1 MFPTINFDGVDPAF
15 AGFVRQYGAIFEA
28 IKLGLLQGF
37 LFLVPLDR
45 FLHWLP
51 PWAFLIMVGA
61 LAFGATRRWLPS
73 LVYAGFIYFIGAMGL
88 WDKLMSSMAIV
99 TVSTVLCIVIG
110 IPLGI
115 LVSRSKILE
124 TFTLPILD
132 VAQTIPPFVY
142 LIPGVFLLGLGQVP
156 AIVTSVVYALAPVI
170 RLTNLGIR
178 QVDPEVI
185 EAAKAF
191 GVTSRQLLLNVQL
204 PLARPSIMA
213 GVNQTVLMSLAMVAF
228 ASLVGARGLG
238 ETVLD
243 GISNLKIGVGIQG
256 GLAIVLLAIV
266 IDRITQGYGMDD
278 RERRKQARKS

>member
-37 LFLVPLDR
+37 LVPLDR

-73 LVYAGFIYFIGAMGL
+73 IVYVGFIYFIGAMGL

-115 LVSRSKILE
+115 LVSRSKLLE
-124 TFTLPILD
+124 TITLPILD

-156 AIVTSVVYALAPVI
+156 AIVASVVYALAPVI

>member
-28 IKLGLLQGF
+28 IKLGLLQG
-37 LFLVPLDR
+37 FLVPLDR

-73 LVYAGFIYFIGAMGL
+73 LVYVGFIYFIGAMGL

-99 TVSTVLCIVIG
+99 TVSTVLCIAIG

-124 TFTLPILD
+124 TITLPILD

-156 AIVTSVVYALAPVI
+156 AIVASVVYALAPVI

>member
-15 AGFVRQYGAIFEA
+15 AGFVQQYGAIFEA
-28 IKLGLLQGF
+28 IKLGLLQG
-37 LFLVPLDR
+37 FLVPLDR

-73 LVYAGFIYFIGAMGL
+73 VVYVGFIYFIGAMGL

-124 TFTLPILD
+124 TITLPILD

-156 AIVTSVVYALAPVI
+156 AIVASVVYALAPVI

>member
-1 MFPTINFDGVDPAF
+1 MFPTINFDGIDPAF

-28 IKLGLLQGF
+28 IKLGLLQG
-37 LFLVPLDR
+37 FLVPLDR

-73 LVYAGFIYFIGAMGL
+73 LVYVGFIYFIGAMGL

-124 TFTLPILD
+124 TITLPILD

-156 AIVTSVVYALAPVI
+156 AIVASVVYALAPVI

-278 RERRKQARKS
+278 RERRKQVRKS

>member
-15 AGFVRQYGAIFEA
+15 RGFVRDFGWMFEI
-28 IKLGLLQGF
+28 IKHALLDY
-37 LFLVPLDR
+37 LLVPLNVA
-45 FLHWLP
+45 LHAMHPAL
-51 PWAFLIMVGA
+51 FLILVGV
-61 LAFGATRRWLPS
+61 LGFLATRRWLPS
-73 LVYAGFIYFIGAMGL
+73 LVYVGFVYFIGAIGL
-88 WDKLMSSMAIV
+88 WDQLMSSMTIV
-99 TVSTVLCIVIG
+99 IVSTVLCIAIG
-110 IPLGI
+110 IPVGI
-115 LVSRSKILE
+115 LVSRSKLLE
-124 TFTLPILD
+124 AITLPILD

-142 LIPGVFLLGLGQVP
+142 LIPALFLLGAGKVP
-156 AIVTSVVYALAPVI
+156 AVVATIVYALAPVI

-228 ASLVGARGLG
+228 ASLVGAQGLG

-266 IDRITQGYGMDD
+266 IDRITQGFGMD
-278 RERRKQARKS
+278 ERKRRRQARKS

>member
-28 IKLGLLQGF
+28 IKLGLLQG
-37 LFLVPLDR
+37 FLVPLDR

-73 LVYAGFIYFIGAMGL
+73 LVYIGFIYFIGAMGL

-124 TFTLPILD
+124 TITLPILD

-156 AIVTSVVYALAPVI
+156 AIVASVVYALAPVI

>member
-28 IKLGLLQGF
+28 IKLGLLQG
-37 LFLVPLDR
+37 FLVPLDR

-73 LVYAGFIYFIGAMGL
+73 LVYVGFIYFIGAMGL

-115 LVSRSKILE
+115 LVSRSKLLE
-124 TFTLPILD
+124 TITLPILD

-156 AIVTSVVYALAPVI
+156 AIVASVVYALAPVI

>member
-37 LFLVPLDR
+37 LVPLDR

-51 PWAFLIMVGA
+51 PWAFLIAVGA

-73 LVYAGFIYFIGAMGL
+73 IVYVGFIYFIGAMGL

-124 TFTLPILD
+124 TVTLPILD

-156 AIVTSVVYALAPVI
+156 AIVASVVYALAPVI

-191 GVTSRQLLLNVQL
+191 GVTPRQLLLNVQL

-278 RERRKQARKS
+278 RERRRQARKS

>member
-37 LFLVPLDR
+37 LVPLDR

-51 PWAFLIMVGA
+51 PWAFLIVVGA

-73 LVYAGFIYFIGAMGL
+73 LVYVGFIYFIGAMGL

-124 TFTLPILD
+124 TIMLPILD

-156 AIVTSVVYALAPVI
+156 AIVASVVYALAPVI

>member
-37 LFLVPLDR
+37 LVPLDR

-73 LVYAGFIYFIGAMGL
+73 VVYVGFIYFIGAMGL

-99 TVSTVLCIVIG
+99 TVSTVLCIAIG

-124 TFTLPILD
+124 TITLPILD

-156 AIVTSVVYALAPVI
+156 AIVASVVYALAPVI

>member
-1 MFPTINFDGVDPAF
+1 
-15 AGFVRQYGAIFEA
+15 
-28 IKLGLLQGF
+28 
-37 LFLVPLDR
+37 
-45 FLHWLP
+45 
-51 PWAFLIMVGA
+51 
-61 LAFGATRRWLPS
+61 LPS
-73 LVYAGFIYFIGAMGL
+73 LVYVGFIYFIGAMGL

-124 TFTLPILD
+124 TITLPILD

-156 AIVTSVVYALAPVI
+156 AIVASVVYALAPVI

>member
-15 AGFVRQYGAIFEA
+15 AGFVRQYGAVFEA
-28 IKLGLLQGF
+28 IKLGLLQG
-37 LFLVPLDR
+37 FLVPLDR

-73 LVYAGFIYFIGAMGL
+73 IVYVGFIYFIGAMGL

-124 TFTLPILD
+124 TITLPILD

-156 AIVTSVVYALAPVI
+156 AIVASVVYALAPVI

>member
-37 LFLVPLDR
+37 LVPLDR

-51 PWAFLIMVGA
+51 PWAFLIAVGV

-73 LVYAGFIYFIGAMGL
+73 IVYVGFIYFIGAMGL

-124 TFTLPILD
+124 TITLPILD

-156 AIVTSVVYALAPVI
+156 AIVASVVYALAPVI

>member
-37 LFLVPLDR
+37 LVPLDR

-73 LVYAGFIYFIGAMGL
+73 IVYIGFIYFIGAMGL

-124 TFTLPILD
+124 TITLPILD

-156 AIVTSVVYALAPVI
+156 AIVASVVYALAPVI

>member
-28 IKLGLLQGF
+28 IKLGLLQG
-37 LFLVPLDR
+37 FLVPLDR

-73 LVYAGFIYFIGAMGL
+73 LVYVGSIYFIGAMGL

-99 TVSTVLCIVIG
+99 TVSTVLCIAIG

-124 TFTLPILD
+124 TITLPILD

-156 AIVTSVVYALAPVI
+156 AIVASVVYALAPVI

>member
-28 IKLGLLQGF
+28 IKLGLLQG
-37 LFLVPLDR
+37 FLVPLDR

-73 LVYAGFIYFIGAMGL
+73 LVYVGFIYFIGAMGL

-124 TFTLPILD
+124 TITLPILD

-156 AIVTSVVYALAPVI
+156 AIVASVVYALAPVI

>member
-28 IKLGLLQGF
+28 IKLGILQG
-37 LFLVPLDR
+37 FLVPLDR

-51 PWAFLIMVGA
+51 PWAFLIAVGA

-73 LVYAGFIYFIGAMGL
+73 VVYVGFIYFIGAMGL

-115 LVSRSKILE
+115 LVSRSKLLE
-124 TFTLPILD
+124 TITLPILD

-156 AIVTSVVYALAPVI
+156 AIVASVVYALAPVI

-266 IDRITQGYGMDD
+266 IDRITQGYGMDA
-278 RERRKQARKS
+278 RERRKQGRKP

>member
-15 AGFVRQYGAIFEA
+15 AGFVRQYGAIFET
-28 IKLGLLQGF
+28 IKLGLLQG
-37 LFLVPLDR
+37 FLVPLDR

-51 PWAFLIMVGA
+51 PWAFLITVGV

-73 LVYAGFIYFIGAMGL
+73 MVYVGFIYFIGAMGL

-115 LVSRSKILE
+115 LVSRSKLLE
-124 TFTLPILD
+124 TITLPILD

-156 AIVTSVVYALAPVI
+156 AIVASVVYALAPVI

>member
-37 LFLVPLDR
+37 LVPLDR

-73 LVYAGFIYFIGAMGL
+73 IVYVGFIYFIGAMGL

-99 TVSTVLCIVIG
+99 TVSTVLCIAIG

-124 TFTLPILD
+124 TITLPILD

-156 AIVTSVVYALAPVI
+156 AIVASVVYALAPVI

>member
-1 MFPTINFDGVDPAF
+1 MFPTINFDGVDPSF

-28 IKLGLLQGF
+28 IKLGLLQG
-37 LFLVPLDR
+37 FLVPLDR

-73 LVYAGFIYFIGAMGL
+73 IVYVGFIYFIGAMGL

-124 TFTLPILD
+124 TITLPILD

-156 AIVTSVVYALAPVI
+156 AIVASVVYALAPVI

>member
-37 LFLVPLDR
+37 LVPLDR

-73 LVYAGFIYFIGAMGL
+73 IVYVGFIYFIGAMGL

-124 TFTLPILD
+124 TITLPILD

-156 AIVTSVVYALAPVI
+156 AIVASVVYALAPVI

-266 IDRITQGYGMDD
+266 IDRITQGYGMDY

>member
-37 LFLVPLDR
+37 LVPLDR

-73 LVYAGFIYFIGAMGL
+73 IVYVGFIYFIGAMGL

-124 TFTLPILD
+124 TITLPILD

-156 AIVTSVVYALAPVI
+156 AIVASVVYALAPVI